1 MENRE
6 SPVKLKDIHRVY
18 FIGAGGIG
26 MSALAR
32 WFNQRG
38 QEVAGYD
45 RTATVLTS
53 RLEAEGMAL
62 HFADDISLVPA
73 AFREDKAHT
82 LVVFT
87 PAVPQRH
94 TELNW
99 FRDNGFT
106 VMKRSELLGLITQNH
121 FTVAVAGTHGK
132 TTTSSIIAHLLCYAE
147 AEMVAFLG
155 GIAANY
161 SSNLVLSGT
170 GPAEQ
175 QQVVVE
181 ADEFDRSFL
190 RLFPNIGVVTSADPD
205 HLDIYG
211 DADSLRNSFADFV
224 GQVNKE
230 GMVFL
235 HDSIA
240 DDLSSRTA
248 FAGRQIRYGIDRGEL
263 RAERVQVV
271 EGAFCFDLVWADRR
285 MEQVEMPL
293 PGFHNVE
300 NALVALAVGLELGI
314 DEDMLRKGLAAYK
327 GVKRRFEFVLREEGR
342 VFIDDYAHHPREIA
356 ALLRSVRTLYPEQKA
371 TVIFQPHLYSRTN
384 DFAEGF
390 AEILAEADDLILL
403 PIYPAREEPMP
414 GVTSQMLID
423 KMQEPRGQVM
433 SKEEAIAYVRAA
445 KPSLLLTV
453 GAGDIDAQVVK
464 LKEALTQ

>member
-1 MENRE
+1 M
-6 SPVKLKDIHRVY
+6 KLEDIHRVY

-38 QEVAGYD
+38 QDVAGYD
-45 RTATVLTS
+45 RTATALTD
-53 RLEAEGMAL
+53 RLEAEGMRL
-62 HFADDISLVPA
+62 HFADAVDQVPA
-73 AFREDKAHT
+73 PFREDKAHT

-87 PAVPQRH
+87 PAVPRNH
-94 TELNW
+94 GELNW

-132 TTTSSIIAHLLCYAE
+132 TTTSSIIAHLLCFAE

-161 SSNLVLSGT
+161 SSNLVLSGN
-170 GPAEQ
+170 GPAAE

-211 DADSLRNSFADFV
+211 DADSLRNSFAEFI

-230 GMVFL
+230 GMVFV
-235 HDSIA
+235 HDSVA
-240 DDLSSRTA
+240 EDLLARTA
-248 FAGRQIRYGIDRGEL
+248 FAGRHIRYGIDRGQL
-263 RAERVQVV
+263 RAEQVQVRN
-271 EGAFCFDLVWADRR
+271 GAFCFDLVWEDRR
-285 MEQVEMPL
+285 IEQLEMPL

-300 NALVALAVGLELGI
+300 NALAAAAVALELGM
-314 DEDMLRKGLAAYK
+314 DEVTLRKGLAAYK
-327 GVKRRFEFVLREEGR
+327 GVKRRFEFVIREEGL
-342 VFIDDYAHHPREIA
+342 VFIDDYAHHPTEIA
-356 ALLRSVRTLYPEQKA
+356 ALLRSVRTLYPEQAA
-371 TVIFQPHLYSRTN
+371 TVIFQPHLFSRTN

-390 AEILAEADDLILL
+390 AEVLATADELILL

-423 KMQEPRGQVM
+423 KMQQPRGQVM
-433 SKEEAIAYVRAA
+433 SKEEAIAHVRATQ
-445 KPSLLLTV
+445 PRLLLTV
-453 GAGDIDAQVVK
+453 GAGDIDAQVHK
-464 LKEALTQ
+464 LKEVLKP